1 MARPRTPT
9 NVLALRGAFDKNP
22 NRAREDAETT
32 GPIGEPPAYFTREEA
47 AAWDEIVA
55 NAPVDVLRNSDR
67 FILELASRL
76 LAEQR
81 VNWLDFPAARLA
93 RLEAMLGKMGLSPSD
108 RAKVGGG
115 GKKTPKNPFADL

>member
-1 MARPRTPT
+1 MGRPRTPT

-22 NRAREDAETT
+22 DRAREDAETT
-32 GPIGEPPAYFTREEA
+32 GPIGEAPDYFNEKEV
-47 AAWDEIVA
+47 AAWDEIVL
-55 NAPVDVLRNSDR
+55 NAPVAVLRNSDR

-81 VNWLDFPAARLA
+81 DNWLDFPAARLA

-108 RAKVGGG
+108 RAKVGGA
-115 GKKTPKNPFADL
+115 GKKQAKNPFTDL

>member
-22 NRAREDAETT
+22 DRAREDAETT
-32 GPIGEPPAYFTREEA
+32 GPIGEPPEYFKPDEA
-47 AAWDEIVA
+47 AAWNEIVS
-55 NAPVDVLRNSDR
+55 NAPVAVLRNSDR

-81 VNWLDFPAARLA
+81 GNWLDFPAARLA

-108 RAKVGGG
+108 RAKVGAI
-115 GKKTPKNPFADL
+115 GKKQAKNPFTDL

>member
-22 NRAREDAETT
+22 DRAREDAETT
-32 GPIGEPPAYFTREEA
+32 GPIGEPPEYFNEKEA
-47 AAWDEIVA
+47 AAWTEIVE

-81 VNWLDFPAARLA
+81 DNWLDFPAARLA

-115 GKKTPKNPFADL
+115 GKKKAANPFDNL